1 VAAPAFPD
9 RIAVVVAE
17 PTAEAFLRQA
27 VRLSREAAL
36 LELRLDAL
44 GRVAAIVRVLEA
56 LARRPLRAP
65 WIATCR
71 PRAQGGGFDAGASAQ
86 LAVLALAARAGARW
100 VDVDG
105 ETLGRFPP
113 RLRAALLPR
122 VGRIVSRHDF
132 MRTPS
137 NLEALYQRL
146 SRLGADWVKIAVTP
160 RTQSDNARLLAMT
173 RRHRRRVIAV
183 AMGAV
188 GVPGRVLA
196 LAAGSA
202 LTYAAPDRGRAT
214 APGQPALAEL
224 RESYRAGRLNSR
236 TRVYGLLGRP
246 VAHSLSPAMHN
257 AAFARARLNAVYL
270 PFEARSPRELLDCL
284 APLRIAGLSVTHPHK
299 EAILRHLDALDP
311 LAETIGA
318 VNTVVVRGL
327 SRGRSP
333 RGGGQLYGCNTDY
346 VGVLRTLQ
354 RHVPLEGARV
364 LLVGAGGAAR
374 ACAFALATAGAFIS
388 VTARRPAAARALA
401 RSVGGEAVP
410 RAALRRRR
418 FDAIVNCTP
427 VGQTPDVDV
436 SPLRAEELNARVVF
450 DLVYNPVETTLLRLA
465 RRRGCRPV
473 PGWQMLVEQGAAQFE
488 IWTGLRA
495 PLAVMRRAVLRGLR
509 GKT

>member
-1 VAAPAFPD
+1 VDAPSFPD

-27 VRLSREAAL
+27 ARLSRDAAL

-44 GRVAAIVRVLEA
+44 GRVAVIVPVLEA

-71 PRAQGGGFDAGASAQ
+71 PRSQGGGFDASASAQ

-105 ETLGRFPP
+105 ETLRRFPP
-113 RLRAALLPR
+113 RLRAALLPP
-122 VGRIVSRHDF
+122 VGRMVSRHDF

-224 RESYRAGRLNSR
+224 RERYRADRINSR

-318 VNTVVVRGL
+318 VNTVVVRGG
-327 SRGRSP
+327 GR
-333 RGGGQLYGCNTDY
+333 LYGYNTDY

-388 VTARRPAAARALA
+388 VTTRRPAAARALA
-401 RSVGGEAVP
+401 RAVGGEAVP

-436 SPLRAEELNARVVF
+436 SPLRVEELNARVVF
-450 DLVYNPVETTLLRLA
+450 DLVYNPVETALLRLA